1 MAAVDISRGTGTPAA
16 PAAIK
21 PTVVPPAD
29 HVTAKEWLAV
39 FGAMIG
45 AFMAVLNIQI
55 TNSSLAEIQGSLGA
69 TLDEGSWIST
79 SYLVAEIV
87 VIPLSAWLAR
97 VFSVRYYLL
106 ANALLFLAFSAA
118 CATATDLSTM
128 IVYRAFQGFTGGV
141 LIPMAFNITLTT
153 LPKSKQPMGLAL
165 FALTATF
172 APAIGPTIG
181 GWVTETYGWEYIFY
195 LGLFPGVFM
204 VSVLWIAVA
213 PRPMQLGLLRQG
225 DWSGIVTMAIGLST
239 LEVVLEEG
247 NRKDWFGSPFI
258 VEMTIVAVLS
268 LGAFFVIELTRKHPL
283 LNLRLLTDRV
293 FGLASVVNV
302 AMGVALYGSV
312 YLLPVYL
319 SQMQGYNAQQIGN
332 VMVWIGL
339 PQLVLIPTVPWFM
352 KRIDPRYMVAF
363 GVTLFAA
370 SCFMNAQL
378 SPDNSGPQFLIP
390 NLVRALGQ
398 AFLFSPLSSI
408 ATSQLTREQAGSAS
422 GLFNMMRN
430 LGGSVGIAIMS
441 TLVTKREQFH
451 SNHIVESVSLG
462 DPATQQRID
471 RLTDLFMS
479 RGVDTDLARNQ
490 AISMIAH
497 AAQRNA
503 YVMAYGDAFALIG
516 ATLVVGLVAIAF
528 VGRTKA
534 VTGPSE
540 AH

>member
-1 MAAVDISRGTGTPAA
+1 MAAIDISRGGAVPPPTA
-16 PAAIK
+16 K

-29 HVTAKEWLAV
+29 HVTPKEWLAI

-97 VFSVRYYLL
+97 VFSIRWYLL
-106 ANALLFLAFSAA
+106 VNALLFLAFSAA

-128 IVYRAFQGFTGGV
+128 VVYRALQGFTGGV

-181 GWVTETYGWEYIFY
+181 GWVTENYGWEYIFY
-195 LGLFPGVFM
+195 LNLVPGVFM
-204 VSVLWIAVA
+204 VAFLWIAVA

-239 LEVVLEEG
+239 TEVVLEEG
-247 NRKDWFGSPFI
+247 NRKDWFGSPLI
-258 VEMTIVAVLS
+258 VDMAIVAVVS
-268 LGAFFVIELTRKHPL
+268 LAAFFTIELTKKNPL

-312 YLLPVYL
+312 YLVPVYL

-339 PQLVLIPTVPWFM
+339 PQLILIPTVPWFM
-352 KRIDPRYMVAF
+352 RRVDPRYLVAF
-363 GVTLFAA
+363 GITLFAA
-370 SCFMNAQL
+370 SCFMNASL
-378 SPDNSGPQFLIP
+378 SPDNSGPQFLMP

-430 LGGSVGIAIMS
+430 LGGSVGIALMS

-451 SNHIVESVSLG
+451 SNHIVESVSLY
-462 DPATQQRID
+462 DPATQSRID
-471 RLTDLFMS
+471 RLTDLFLT
-479 RGVDTDLARNQ
+479 RGVDADRAHAR
-490 AISMIAH
+490 AIAMIAQ
-497 AAQRNA
+497 AAQRNSFI
-503 YVMAYGDAFALIG
+503 MAYGDAFALIG
-516 ATLVVGLVAIAF
+516 TTLLFGLIAIAF
-528 VGRTKA
+528 IGRTKA
-534 VTGPSE
+534 AAGPSE

>member
-1 MAAVDISRGTGTPAA
+1 MAAIDLSRAEELAGPPLKPAVA
-16 PAAIK
+16 P
-21 PTVVPPAD
+21 PTD
-29 HVTAKEWLAV
+29 HVTAKEWMAV

-87 VIPLSAWLAR
+87 VIPLSGWLAQ
-97 VFSVRYYLL
+97 VFSIRLYLL
-106 ANALLFLAFSAA
+106 GNAFLFLVFSAA

-128 IVYRAFQGFTGGV
+128 VVYRAFQGFTGGV
-141 LIPMAFNITLTT
+141 LIPMAFSITLTT
-153 LPKSKQPMGLAL
+153 LPKSKQPMGLSL

-181 GWVTETYGWEYIFY
+181 GWVTENYGWQYIFY
-195 LGLFPGVFM
+195 LGLVPGVFM
-204 VSVLWIAVA
+204 VAFLWGSIA
-213 PRPMQLGLLRQG
+213 PRPMQLGLLRKG
-225 DWSGIVTMAIGLST
+225 DWSGIITMAIGLST
-239 LEVVLEEG
+239 TEVVLEEG
-247 NRKDWFGSPFI
+247 NRKDWFGSTLI
-258 VEMTIVAVLS
+258 VDMTIIAVVS
-268 LGAFFVIELTRKHPL
+268 LAAFFTIELTRKNPV

-302 AMGVALYGSV
+302 TMGVALYGSV
-312 YLLPVYL
+312 YLVPVYL

-332 VMVWIGL
+332 VMVWVGL
-339 PQLVLIPTVPWFM
+339 PQLILIPTVPWFM
-352 KRIDPRYMVAF
+352 RRVDPRFLVAF
-363 GVTLFAA
+363 GMALFAT
-370 SCFMNAQL
+370 SCLMNARL
-378 SPDNSGPQFLIP
+378 SPDNSGPQFLLP

-398 AFLFSPLSSI
+398 AFLVSPLSSI

-430 LGGSVGIAIMS
+430 LGGSVGIALMS

-451 SNHIVESVSLG
+451 SNYITENVSLY

-471 RLTDLFMS
+471 RLTDVFMS
-479 RGVDTDLARNQ
+479 RGVDTDLARHK
-490 AISMIAH
+490 AIALIAET
-497 AAQRNA
+497 AQRDA
-503 YVMAYGDAFALIG
+503 FILSYGDAFALIG
-516 ATLVVGLVAIAF
+516 LTLIVGLVAVAF
-528 VGRTKA
+528 IGKTKA
-534 VTGPSE
+534 QTGPSE